1 MLRRARP
8 RGTRGLQTL
17 AQPTQL
23 SSPIEHDLFS
33 IFSDANQITEQSTEL
48 QLDLEI
54 HKKNQLA
61 SLKGQSRDGRTRGQ
75 PSQLGLAEIS
85 RSRFTRWKS
94 RQPKILKGQTTLYPQ
109 RNQPAATRC
118 W

>member
-94 RQPKILKGQTTLYPQ
+94 RQPKILKGQTTLHPQ